1 MIPLVSLAKGFDPHR
16 PKGGDPFVIEAGF
29 EMPTPPADGSRQSSE
44 SASNPPS
51 PPEQLSVPRRS
62 RNNSSVR
69 RANRTPQPEC
79 HCQRQVPS
87 GGDIGADDDAELLR
101 YFREELMPQF
111 PFVLVTGSDVEEIQS
126 SRPILMTTIRTVAR
140 AQKTRSRSSQ
150 VSHLMG
156 FLTQQMLLRA
166 DRSLDILS
174 GILTILAWHHFHCLR
189 HSQLNN
195 LLSLA
200 DGLIADLGLG
210 REAKETT
217 NEERRLVLGAWYLKS
232 WSVAPV
238 RFSPVRLELTGN
250 SIAAHLDQIAPPPV
264 TETLVQY
271 VSDIG
276 QANEHESDMHL
287 VALIKIQHVT
297 NTIVAFQDSS
307 CDPEAISNLH
317 DRLEIIRIVTTPPY
331 GLGDGINSPFPHAT
345 RLELTQYKP

>member
-1 MIPLVSLAKGFDPHR
+1 
-16 PKGGDPFVIEAGF
+16 
-29 EMPTPPADGSRQSSE
+29 MPTPPADGSRQSSE

-51 PPEQLSVPRRS
+51 PPEQLSVPRRC
-62 RNNSSVR
+62 RTNSSSR
-69 RANRTPQPEC
+69 GASRTPQPDC

-111 PFVLVTGSDVEEIQS
+111 PFVLVTGSDVEDIQS

-140 AQKTRSRSSQ
+140 PQKTRSRSNQ

-156 FLTQQMLLRA
+156 VLTEQMLLRA

-210 REAKETT
+210 KEAKETT

-232 WSVAPV
+232 WLVALHFP
-238 RFSPVRLELTGN
+238 SPVRLELTEQQRCRPLG
-250 SIAAHLDQIAPPPV
+250 SDRTASRHR
-264 TETLVQY
+264 
-271 VSDIG
+271 DIG
-276 QANEHESDMHL
+276 P
-287 VALIKIQHVT
+287 V
-297 NTIVAFQDSS
+297 
-307 CDPEAISNLH
+307 
-317 DRLEIIRIVTTPPY
+317 RLRYRT
-331 GLGDGINSPFPHAT
+331 GQRA
-345 RLELTQYKP
+345 

>member
-1 MIPLVSLAKGFDPHR
+1 MLPLVSLAKSFNPHR
-16 PKGGDPFVIEAGF
+16 PKGGDPFVIEPGF
-29 EMPTPPADGSRQSSE
+29 DMPTPPADGSRQSSE
-44 SASNPPS
+44 SVSSNPPS
-51 PPEQLSVPRRS
+51 PPEQLRVPRRS
-62 RNNSSVR
+62 RTNSSLR
-69 RANRTPQPEC
+69 RASRTPQLEC

-210 REAKETT
+210 KEAKETT

-232 WSVAPV
+232 W
-238 RFSPVRLELTGN
+238 
-250 SIAAHLDQIAPPPV
+250 
-264 TETLVQY
+264 
-271 VSDIG
+271 
-276 QANEHESDMHL
+276 
-287 VALIKIQHVT
+287 
-297 NTIVAFQDSS
+297 
-307 CDPEAISNLH
+307 
-317 DRLEIIRIVTTPPY
+317 
-331 GLGDGINSPFPHAT
+331 
-345 RLELTQYKP
+345 

>member
-1 MIPLVSLAKGFDPHR
+1 MHRASPPAEKDLAIQTTLVRIAATCYLLGAWLNVSTVNR

-44 SASNPPS
+44 GASGPPS
-51 PPEQLSVPRRS
+51 LPEQLFVPRRS
-62 RNNSSVR
+62 RTNSSGR
-69 RANRTPQPEC
+69 RVSPTPHLDC
-79 HCQRQVPS
+79 HCQRQAPA
-87 GGDIGADDDAELLR
+87 GGDIGTGDDAELLR

-111 PFVLVTGSDVEEIQS
+111 PFVLVTGIGVDEVQS

-140 AQKTRSRSSQ
+140 AHKTRSRSNQ
-150 VSHLMG
+150 VGYLIG
-156 FLTQQMLLRA
+156 FLTQQMLMRA

-232 WSVAPV
+232 W
-238 RFSPVRLELTGN
+238 
-250 SIAAHLDQIAPPPV
+250 
-264 TETLVQY
+264 
-271 VSDIG
+271 
-276 QANEHESDMHL
+276 
-287 VALIKIQHVT
+287 
-297 NTIVAFQDSS
+297 
-307 CDPEAISNLH
+307 
-317 DRLEIIRIVTTPPY
+317 
-331 GLGDGINSPFPHAT
+331 
-345 RLELTQYKP
+345 